1 MCTTTA
7 RARAAAAMVGNN
19 AGELDEEIETAIEEG
34 LHNVVEALVD
44 GHERE
49 QEVAVAGGR

>member
-1 MCTTTA
+1 
-7 RARAAAAMVGNN
+7 MVGNN